1 MKGNLQETVAHYNDS
16 FATAI
21 LVFVEDTTIGLLDF
35 LFWIFILM
43 RASRPLRTTS
53 KGTTRDNSLWV
64 IATVVSL
71 ALLCTIMTMGIYLDI
86 KFAIFGAF
94 KGSIIQAIFS

>member
-1 MKGNLQETVAHYNDS
+1 MVTWPGRFGGISY
-16 FATAI
+16 
-21 LVFVEDTTIGLLDF
+21 LL
-35 LFWIFILM
+35 
-43 RASRPLRTTS
+43 ASKRRPLRTTS